1 MDRYAVIGN
10 PVSHSKSPLIHKA
23 FSEQTGERLSYEKIE
38 GGLSS
43 FESDVRDF
51 FTKPNNKGLNVT
63 VPFKE
68 RAYALCDEL
77 TPRAKAAE
85 AVNTLYLNNGDLV
98 GDNTDGRGLVVD
110 LEQNY
115 GVALRDKRILLIGAG
130 GASKGVMLPLLEAN
144 PERLVVTNRTL
155 SKAEQLVGRYK
166 GNPDF
171 PEYGEKVFSESFDAL
186 DESFDVV
193 INGTSASLSGELP
206 KISPA
211 IFSDSTYV
219 YDMMYGDQE
228 TVFNRW
234 AIRCG
239 AKQTMDGLGMLIEQ
253 AAEAFRVWRNI
264 MPDTKVYR
272 SSLR

>member
-38 GGLSS
+38 GGLGS

>member
-23 FSEQTGERLSYEKIE
+23 FSEQTGELLNYEKIE
-38 GGLSS
+38 GGLDS

-51 FTKPNNKGLNVT
+51 FAKPNNKGLNVT

-68 RAYALCDEL
+68 RAYAMCDEL

-85 AVNTLYLNNGDLV
+85 AVNTLYLNNGGLV

-115 GVALRDKRILLIGAG
+115 GIALRDKRILLIGAG

-186 DESFDVV
+186 DEAFDVV
-193 INGTSASLSGELP
+193 INGTSASLSGALP

-239 AKQTMDGLGMLIEQ
+239 ATQTMDGLGMLIEQ

-264 MPDTKVYR
+264 MPDTQVYI

>member
-23 FSEQTGERLSYEKIE
+23 FSEQTGERLNYEKIE
-38 GGLSS
+38 GGLDS

-51 FTKPNNKGLNVT
+51 FAKPNNKGLNVT

-85 AVNTLYLNNGDLV
+85 AVNTLYLNNGCLV

-144 PERLVVTNRTL
+144 PERVVVTNRTL

-171 PEYGEKVFSESFDAL
+171 PEYGEKVFSESFEAL
-186 DESFDVV
+186 DEAFDVV

-264 MPDTKVYR
+264 MPDTQVYI

>member
-144 PERLVVTNRTL
+144 PDRLVVTNRTL

-171 PEYGEKVFSESFDAL
+171 PEYGDKVFSESFDAL
-186 DESFDVV
+186 DEAFDVV

-264 MPDTKVYR
+264 MPDTKEYR